1 MTTRIV
7 VLGAGYAGLPAARR
21 LINRLGGD
29 ADVTVVSASPSFVE
43 RPRLHQTATGQ
54 RLRELPLAGLVGEAR
69 GGSLIVGRIGDIDLV
84 DRRIRVQARGGEQ
97 TLGYDVLV
105 YALGSTVDVRAVPG
119 VAAHA
124 HTLSDAGSAERLS
137 GALATASP
145 GSTVAVCGGGLCGIE
160 MAAELAESRPD
171 LRVRLV
177 SRTEPGAWQA
187 PRARRYLRRTF
198 DRLGVEVLAGAGIRK
213 VAEDALVLDGDRR
226 VPYDLCVWAGGF
238 TVPSL
243 AQDAGLA
250 VDDQGRIMVDETLRS
265 VSHPDV
271 YAIGDA
277 AAVPGP
283 WGAALAYGCR
293 TGGFTAPCAADAIAD
308 RLAGRTPRSFRFR
321 YFHEC
326 VSLGRRD
333 AFIQFLRADQ
343 NPSRWVLTGRLAVWY
358 KNIVLDSAKLVFRHP
373 GPYTPRRRTAARP
386 AEPAPLAS

>member
-21 LINRLGGD
+21 LINRLGDD

-54 RLRELPLAGLVGEAR
+54 RLRELPLTGLVGGPR
-69 GGSLIVGRIGDIDLV
+69 GGSLIVGRIGDIDLA
-84 DRRIRVQARGGEQ
+84 DRRVRVQARDGER

-105 YALGSTVDVRAVPG
+105 YALGSTVDVHAVPG
-119 VAAHA
+119 IAAHA
-124 HTLSDAGSAERLS
+124 HTLSDAGSAERLG
-137 GALATASP
+137 GALATAAP

-171 LRVRLV
+171 LRVLLA

-187 PRARRYLRRTF
+187 PRARRRLRRAF
-198 DRLGVEVLAGAGIRK
+198 DRLGVEVLADAEVRE
-213 VAEDALVLDGDRR
+213 VAEDALVLDGGRR

-243 AQDAGLA
+243 ARDAGLA
-250 VDDQGRIMVDETLRS
+250 VDDQGRIVVDETLRS
-265 VSHPDV
+265 VSHPEV

-293 TGGFTAPCAADAIAD
+293 TGSFTAPCAADAIAD

-343 NPSRWVLTGRLAVWY
+343 TPSRWVLTGRLAVWY
-358 KNIVLDSAKLVFRHP
+358 KNIVLDSAKVVFRHP
-373 GPYTPRRRTAARP
+373 GPYTPHRRP
-386 AEPAPLAS
+386 AEPAPVS